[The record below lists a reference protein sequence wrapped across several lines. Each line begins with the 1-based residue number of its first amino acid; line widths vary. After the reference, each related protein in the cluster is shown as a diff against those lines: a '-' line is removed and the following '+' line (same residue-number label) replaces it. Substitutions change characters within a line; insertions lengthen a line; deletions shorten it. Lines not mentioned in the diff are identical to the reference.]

1 MSELSVAWAL
11 FREAI
16 ATSAVAGMV
25 LGPLGIFLVLRG
37 RVFTTAALT
46 QTSAAGMVL
55 AWVAA
60 GLTGTH
66 AVPIAGGIIAVLAG
80 AAWLAGDQ
88 SDQRSERRTGLLF
101 LAAGATVVLLGGRIP
116 AEAHDLDALL
126 FGTGVLV
133 RTIDMFTTVA
143 VAAVILA
150 GLLAFG
156 PTLAFAVLDPIVA
169 RVHGLPVRVISA
181 ALFAA
186 TAIMLAVAAR
196 ALGALPVFAL
206 SIVPALAAL
215 RMAPTLRSA
224 FALAALLGFVAGG
237 GGFLAAWAADLPV
250 GGTQTATALALW
262 ATAGIWRREA

>member
-1 MSELSVAWAL
+1 MNELAMAWAL

-46 QTSAAGMVL
+46 QASAAGMVL

-60 GLTGTH
+60 GLTGTA
-66 AVPIAGGIIAVLAG
+66 AVPIVGGITAVLAG
-80 AAWLAGDQ
+80 AAWLSGDEV
-88 SDQRSERRTGLLF
+88 SQRSERRTGLLF

-126 FGTGVLV
+126 YGTGVLV
-133 RTIDMFTTVA
+133 RMADMLA
-143 VAAVILA
+143 VAAVAGAILVCLV
-150 GLLAFG
+150 GFG

-169 RVHGLPVRVISA
+169 RVHGLPVRMISTT
-181 ALFAA
+181 LFAA
-186 TAIMLAVAAR
+186 TAVMLAVAAR

-215 RMAPTLRSA
+215 RIAPTLRSA
-224 FALAALLGFVAGG
+224 FVLAGLFGFVAGG
-237 GGFLAAWAADLPV
+237 GGFLAAWVADLPV
-250 GGTQTATALALW
+250 GGTQTAVALAIW
-262 ATAGIWRREA
+262 ALAGAGRRSA

>member
-1 MSELSVAWAL
+1 MNELTVAWAL

-55 AWVAA
+55 AWVLA
-60 GLTGTH
+60 GLTATP
-66 AVPIAGGIIAVLAG
+66 AVPIAGAL
-80 AAWLAGDQ
+80 
-88 SDQRSERRTGLLF
+88 
-101 LAAGATVVLLGGRIP
+101 VVLLGGRIP

-133 RTIDMFTTVA
+133 RTADMVTTLVFA
-143 VAAVILA
+143 GVIFGA
-150 GLLAFG
+150 LLGWG
-156 PTLAFAVLDPIVA
+156 PRLAFAILDPVVA
-169 RVHGLPVRVISA
+169 RVHGLPVRALTS

-206 SIVPALAAL
+206 STVPAMAAL
-215 RMAPTLRSA
+215 QAAPTLRSA
-224 FALAALLGFVAGG
+224 FVIASALGFVAGG
-237 GGFLAAWAADLPV
+237 GGFLLAWAADLPV

-262 ATAGIWRREA
+262 AASGLWRRGT